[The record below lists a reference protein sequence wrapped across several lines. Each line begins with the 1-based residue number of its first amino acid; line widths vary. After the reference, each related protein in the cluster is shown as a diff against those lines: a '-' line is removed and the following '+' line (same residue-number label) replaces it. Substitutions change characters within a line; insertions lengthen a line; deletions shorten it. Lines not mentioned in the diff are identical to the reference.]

1 MVLPSFELFR
11 YALPLREALTTQSTT
26 NTQEKALREGMLLVV
41 RNAAGTAGIGEIAPL
56 PGLHHESLAEAEAQT
71 RSIIDRIQGEEIFF
85 DENENIVQ
93 KTFAQELF
101 PSVRCGVEMAFLS
114 FHARRHNVFPGQSFP
129 AEGITPSRLPLNRI
143 PLNALI
149 AGKSETI
156 AARAQEAMQDGYTTL
171 KIKVGRMS
179 PDDDIAVIR
188 ACREAVGD
196 DIALRLDA
204 NRSWSL
210 ATATRLGRALHDC
223 DIAYIE
229 EPLKDWRDIPAFHE
243 ATGIRVALDEMLTSA
258 NASERAARNDI
269 PSNALS
275 AYILKPA
282 ALGSITE
289 ASRLASEANARGLDA
304 VVSSVFE
311 TGVALGFYAALAAT
325 WNGGRSVA
333 CGLDTYKFLAAD
345 VLEHP
350 FSAKNGVV
358 SLPEAWER
366 SAHLHVQRHLARL

>member
-1 MVLPSFELFR
+1 MELPTIELFR
-11 YALPLREALTTQSTT
+11 YALPLREALTTQITT
-26 NTQEKALREGMLLVV
+26 NTQEKALREGLLLVL
-41 RNAAGTAGIGEIAPL
+41 RNAAGTVGIGEIAPL
-56 PGLHHESLAEAEAQT
+56 PGLHHESLTEAETQT
-71 RSIIDRIQGEEIFF
+71 RSIIDQIKGEEIFF

-93 KTFAQELF
+93 NISAQELF
-101 PSVRCGVEMAFLS
+101 PSVHCGVAMAFLS
-114 FHARRHNVFPGQSFP
+114 FHAREHNILPGQSFP
-129 AEGITPSRLPLNRI
+129 DERVLPSRL

-149 AGKSETI
+149 AGKSDTI
-156 AARAQEAMQDGYTTL
+156 AQRAQEAVRDGYTTL
-171 KIKVGRMS
+171 KIKVGRMT
-179 PDDDIAVIR
+179 PDEDIAVIR
-188 ACREAVGD
+188 ACREAIGS

-210 ATATRLGRALHDC
+210 LAATRLGKALQDC

-243 ATGIRVALDEMLTSA
+243 ATGIRVALDELLTSA

-269 PSNALS
+269 PSDAL
-275 AYILKPA
+275 AGYVLKPA
-282 ALGSITE
+282 ALGSIIE

-366 SAHLHVQRHLARL
+366 SAHLHVHQHLARL